1 MTEPSGFDG
10 ELTTIN
16 FVRLEILPRTAF
28 ASTRHS
34 GGSMLY
40 GTGFAPH
47 NLASV
52 GYETKPGSGTSTS
65 SPSSTN
71 AWKIAYSPSSV
82 PAVMQASL
90 FGSKSVPSQTFFR
103 KDRFPAFA
111 E

>member
-1 MTEPSGFDG
+1 MTEPSGFEG
-10 ELTTIN
+10 ELTTIS
-16 FVRLEILPRTAF
+16 FVRLVILDVRAF
-28 ASTRHS
+28 TSTRHS
-34 GGSMLY
+34 GASRLY

-47 NLASV
+47 SFASV

-82 PAVMQASL
+82 PAVMQASF
-90 FGSKSVPSQTFFR
+90 FGSKSMPSHTLFR
-103 KDRFPAFA
+103 SDRFPALG